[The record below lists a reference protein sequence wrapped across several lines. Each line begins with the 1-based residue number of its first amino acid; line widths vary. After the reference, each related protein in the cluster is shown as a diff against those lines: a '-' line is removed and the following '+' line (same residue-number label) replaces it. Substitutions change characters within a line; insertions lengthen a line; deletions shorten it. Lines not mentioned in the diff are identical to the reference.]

1 MVRLHGW
8 RRGLFA
14 ASTLLCILSA
24 PLTAPALAAPS
35 FRPADARCAV
45 PAASGAPSVALG
57 HLYLSTAYQ
66 ALDRDRARF
75 AGLPA
80 LRHSGALSAVAEAHS
95 AYMASIG
102 SWSDGDPSGD
112 ILSRVHAAGLTDA
125 VYAGQNVVTANG
137 STVAEAIRNGEAFFA
152 QEAGGGGPHWDNIT
166 NPNHHYVGMGLAL
179 LGSAG
184 DYTIYLT
191 QVFSDVG
198 GCAVQSGD
206 QFTQAAAVG
215 PSLHIGAIVHPSVDA
230 LQLRSEPKGMVI
242 STLHGADKLKVL
254 DLQGNWAQVE
264 VVAKGLYGWVY
275 APLLTS

>member
-1 MVRLHGW
+1 VI
-8 RRGLFA
+8 A
-14 ASTLLCILSA
+14 VSTLLGILSA
-24 PLTAPALAAPS
+24 PLTAPAHAAPS
-35 FRPADARCAV
+35 LHPADARCVV
-45 PAASGAPSVALG
+45 PPASDTPSVALG

-80 LRHSGALSAVAEAHS
+80 LRHSAVLSAVAEAHS

-112 ILSRVHAAGLTDA
+112 ILGRVHAAGLADA

-137 STVAEAIRNGEAFFA
+137 STAAEAIRNGEAFFA

-166 NPNHHYVGMGLAL
+166 NPNHHYVGMGVAL

-198 GCAVQSGD
+198 GCAVQSGN
-206 QFTQAAAVG
+206 QFTQAADVD
-215 PSLHIGAIVHPSVDA
+215 PPLRIGAIVHPSVDV
-230 LQLRSEPKGMVI
+230 LQLRSEPQGMVI
-242 STLHGADKLKVL
+242 STLQGADKLKVV

-264 VVAKGLYGWVY
+264 VLAKDLYGWVY
-275 APLLTS
+275 APFLTS